1 MENPGGVYLCVCED
15 EGHGKLGYKKQ
26 LAVDH
31 FHLCHGISSELKTVG
46 KTRTSWYT
54 FSEYF

>member
-1 MENPGGVYLCVCED
+1 MYLCVCED

-26 LAVDH
+26 LPVDH
-31 FHLCHGISSELKTVG
+31 FHLCHSISSELKTVG
-46 KTRTSWYT
+46 KTKTSSYT